1 MPRGWRSARARN
13 RDKAGDDRPISDH
26 LRFFMPPLKGLAC
39 VSLLTLAI
47 AAPQAFAQSSDTAPP
62 APGSST
68 TSPSNPS
75 TAPGAQQSGQKTGK
89 HRRRSQNS
97 SATQGQPSTTPSD
110 QR

>member
-1 MPRGWRSARARN
+1 
-13 RDKAGDDRPISDH
+13 
-26 LRFFMPPLKGLAC
+26 MPPLKGLAC

-47 AAPQAFAQSSDTAPP
+47 AAPSAFAQSSNGTAP
-62 APGSST
+62 AP
-68 TSPSNPS
+68 SPPTISPTNPS
-75 TAPGAQQSGQKTGK
+75 TAPGNQQSGQKTGK